1 MGAMNRSS
9 LKGRAFWGGPLSMLQ
24 GKTSVR
30 KTMYS
35 FPGHKRSNS
44 SHLRLRLMTRYLLP
58 CPSLSFHF
66 FPFPS
71 LFFLAVPCCSFF
83 LPCSF
88 LSSLVLQIW
97 PPLVAVR
104 FPAHNQHQ
112 PANKHNAKLNDNEK
126 NSQMVYIFLGNG
138 TSTAGAKAMNVSTKS
153 YHICILYII
162 LYSLLLLLLS
172 FASPP
177 YSYSSCLL
185 ISATL
190 LNLSYSTT
198 LPSRN

>member
-9 LKGRAFWGGPLSMLQ
+9 LKGRAFLGGPLSMLQ
-24 GKTSVR
+24 GKTSVC

-35 FPGHKRSNS
+35 SPGHKRSNS
-44 SHLRLRLMTRYLLP
+44 SNLRLCLMTRYLLP
-58 CPSLSFHF
+58 CPSLSFLF

-97 PPLVAVR
+97 PALVAVR

-126 NSQMVYIFLGNG
+126 KQTVYIFLGNG

-153 YHICILYII
+153 YHILLYII

-177 YSYSSCLL
+177 YSSSSCLL

-190 LNLSYSTT
+190 LTLSYSTT